1 MGKQAR
7 GKRTMDQVLNA
18 ALACFAEQDE
28 YDLSIQE
35 LAARAE
41 VSIGSIYH
49 HFGSRDR
56 IDYELYCRGMES
68 LLLACQA
75 PLARRRTA
83 RSGIQAIV
91 RAYLAWVAENPDAA
105 RFIYAAGQT
114 KAVNKWR
121 DELAAFKQRLV
132 APIFAW
138 AAPFIERGDIVTLP
152 PAFYEVLIIGPAAEF
167 SRRWLG
173 GVPGLDVDAA
183 MRVLP
188 ETVWRSIAPGE
199 R

>member
-1 MGKQAR
+1 MAKQQR

-28 YDLSIQE
+28 YDPTIQE
-35 LAARAE
+35 LASRSQ
-41 VSIGSIYH
+41 VSVGSIYH

-56 IDYELYCRGMES
+56 IDYELYCRAMES
-68 LLLACQA
+68 LLLACQDG
-75 PLARRRTA
+75 LARRRTA
-83 RSGIQAIV
+83 RSGVQSIV
-91 RAYLAWVAENPDAA
+91 RAYLTWVTENPDSA

-114 KAVNKWR
+114 KAVNKWS

-138 AAPFIERGDIVTLP
+138 AAPFIERGEIIALP
-152 PAFYEVLIIGPAAEF
+152 PPFYEVLIIGPAAEF
-167 SRRWLG
+167 ARRWLG
-173 GVPGLDVDAA
+173 GVPGLDVEVA

-188 ETVWRSIAPGE
+188 ETVWRSIAAAK
-199 R
+199 